1 MSTKLTGCVL
11 LAKSVLLLL
20 DCSPKKTAALC
31 GYNSKKSWLLAV
43 EKARKEA
50 MTKKATKKSSK
61 KPIALLCPAS
71 GLFTSGMFAIL
82 KFIDVSVNFFRLDQ
96 SVICNLEAK
105 HFSVAFLKFM
115 NHLDVCRCS

>member
-20 DCSPKKTAALC
+20 DCSAKKTAALC

-71 GLFTSGMFAIL
+71 DKVVKL
-82 KFIDVSVNFFRLDQ
+82 KDVNRDKERSAENMHERDIIVF
-96 SVICNLEAK
+96 
-105 HFSVAFLKFM
+105 
-115 NHLDVCRCS
+115 